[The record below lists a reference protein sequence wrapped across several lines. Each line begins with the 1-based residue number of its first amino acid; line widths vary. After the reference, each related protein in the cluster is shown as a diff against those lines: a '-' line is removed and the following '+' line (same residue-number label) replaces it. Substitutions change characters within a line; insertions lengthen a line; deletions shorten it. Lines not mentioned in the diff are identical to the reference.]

1 MIVLGFDP
9 GTANTGWGVIEQE
22 GNRLRSLGHGCI
34 VTSAKDPTHVRL
46 RQIYDQ
52 ARGLIKRFC
61 PDVVVLEEL
70 FVNVNVKT
78 ALAVGQA
85 KGVLYLAASELDE
98 SPCEYSPLAD
108 QAGGHRLR
116 AGEQDPGAGDDQGH
130 PLPAAHPAAGPRRR
144 RPRGRHL
151 PHAPQQRRHAR
162 RARPVGRAAA
172 VIASVRGKLLM
183 VDGERAVIEVGGLGL
198 EVLASSRTLG
208 SLSPH
213 RGEEVSLTTYLNVR
227 EDALQLFGFRDL
239 GERTFFLWLTAVS
252 GVGPK
257 VALAVLSGYPVAELE
272 LAVARDDVKKFES
285 IPGIGKKLAQRLVV
299 ELKDKVGELP
309 PVAAG
314 EAGET
319 GGPAHDAFIAGALR
333 AAEPRAHAARGRGG
347 AARRSRGRA
356 ARGPG
361 QVRADAQGG

>member
-1 MIVLGFDP
+1 
-9 GTANTGWGVIEQE
+9 
-22 GNRLRSLGHGCI
+22 
-34 VTSAKDPTHVRL
+34 
-46 RQIYDQ
+46 
-52 ARGLIKRFC
+52 
-61 PDVVVLEEL
+61 
-70 FVNVNVKT
+70 
-78 ALAVGQA
+78 
-85 KGVLYLAASELDE
+85 
-98 SPCEYSPLAD
+98 
-108 QAGGHRLR
+108 
-116 AGEQDPGAGDDQGH
+116 
-130 PLPAAHPAAGPRRR
+130 
-144 RPRGRHL
+144 
-151 PHAPQQRRHAR
+151 
-162 RARPVGRAAA
+162 
-172 VIASVRGKLLM
+172 VIASVRGLLLM

-314 EAGET
+314 ET
-319 GGPAHDAFIAGALR
+319 GGPAHDAFIQARSALQNLGLTLREAEEALR
-333 AAEPRAHAARGRGG
+333 DAPEDASLEDMVKHALTRKAGE
-347 AARRSRGRA
+347 
-356 ARGPG
+356 
-361 QVRADAQGG
+361 